1 MMKFYG
7 KAEETG
13 QMILRAFQSGS
24 VPSALAPL
32 FIQSSQERY
41 CACWSWLNQLLV
53 ALHGYS
59 DARTYKGWQDVQ
71 RQVRKGEKAF
81 NIFEPVRV
89 TVQDE
94 TTNEE
99 RVIVIGYKTGPRF
112 GLEQTDGEPLPGTE
126 QIQQFIDS
134 LPLLAVA
141 QAWGI
146 RVSTYSGKEG
156 KAHGYFRTRG
166 NEAEAIALGVEN
178 LSTWAHEL
186 VHAAD
191 HRLGNLT
198 EKGQHWR
205 SETVAELG
213 GCILLHMLGRP
224 TEADSGG
231 AWNYIQHYAQAND
244 LDPLNACVEVLNRTC
259 QAVSLIM
266 QTDGETSGTV
276 NETVSNLV

>member
-1 MMKFYG
+1 MKYYG

-13 QMILRAFQSGS
+13 QTILQAFKEGK
-24 VPSALAPL
+24 VPMALAPIFL
-32 FIQSSQERY
+32 TGNQERY

-59 DARTYKGWQDVQ
+59 DARSYKGWQEVN

-81 NIFEPVRV
+81 CIFEPVR
-89 TVQDE
+89 TTIRDE
-94 TTNEE
+94 ASGEE
-99 RVIVIGYKTGPRF
+99 RTIVIGYKSGARF
-112 GLEQTDGEPLPGTE
+112 GIEQTDGDPLPGDE
-126 QIQQFIDS
+126 NSQRFVDS
-134 LPLLAVA
+134 LPLLEVA
-141 QAWGI
+141 TNWGI
-146 RVSTYSGKEG
+146 RVNTYNGREG
-156 KAHGYFRTRG
+156 AAHGYFRTVG
-166 NEAEAIALGVEN
+166 EQAEAIALGVAN

-231 AWNYIQHYAQAND
+231 AWAYVQRYAQNAD
-244 LDPLNACVEVLNRTC
+244 IDPLAACVEVLNRTC

-266 QTDGETSGTV
+266 QSATEPA
-276 NETVSNLV
+276 ESNLDR

>member
-1 MMKFYG
+1 MKYYG

-13 QMILRAFQSGS
+13 QTILQAFQEGR
-24 VPSALAPL
+24 VPMALAPL
-32 FIQSSQERY
+32 FLQVNQERY

-59 DARTYKGWQDVQ
+59 DARTYKGWQEVD

-81 NIFEPVRV
+81 AIFEPVR
-89 TVQDE
+89 TTIQDE
-94 TTNEE
+94 ATGEE
-99 RVIVIGYKTGPRF
+99 RIIVIGYKTGARF
-112 GLEQTDGEPLPGTE
+112 GLEQTDGEPLPGAE
-126 QIQQFIDS
+126 HIQRFIDS

-146 RVSTYSGKEG
+146 RVSAYNGKDG
-156 KAHGYFRTRG
+156 MAHGYFRTVG

-198 EKGQHWR
+198 ETGQHWR
-205 SETVAELG
+205 SETVAEFG
-213 GCILLHMLGRP
+213 GCILLHMLGKP

-231 AWNYIQHYAQAND
+231 AWEYIQRYAQAND
-244 LDPLNACVEVLNRTC
+244 IDPLAACVTVLDRTC

-266 QTDGETSGTV
+266 QSVGEVTAEEAT
-276 NETVSNLV
+276 

>member
-1 MMKFYG
+1 MKFYG

-13 QMILRAFQSGS
+13 QTILQAFQSGR
-24 VPSALAPL
+24 VPAALAPL
-32 FIQSSQERY
+32 FITGNQDRY

-59 DARTYKGWQDVQ
+59 DARTYNGWQEVK

-81 NIFEPVRV
+81 SILEPVR
-89 TVQDE
+89 TTIRDE
-94 TTNEE
+94 ATGEE
-99 RVIVIGYKTGPRF
+99 RVIVIGYKAGARF
-112 GLEQTDGEPLPGTE
+112 GIEQTDGEPIKDAGESQP
-126 QIQQFIDS
+126 FVDS
-134 LPLLAVA
+134 LPLLEVA
-141 QAWGI
+141 QMWGI
-146 RVSTYSGKEG
+146 RVSTYNGREG
-156 KAHGYFRTRG
+156 SAHGYFRTRG

-198 EKGQHWR
+198 EQGQHWR

-231 AWNYIQHYAQAND
+231 AWEYIQHYAQAND
-244 LDPLNACVEVLNRTC
+244 IDPLNACVEVLNRTC
-259 QAVSLIM
+259 LAVSLIM
-266 QTDGETSGTV
+266 QTTNDTKYPITALATFQGP
-276 NETVSNLV
+276 

>member
-1 MMKFYG
+1 MKFYG

-13 QMILRAFQSGS
+13 QTILQAFQSGS
-24 VPSALAPL
+24 VPAALAPL
-32 FIQSSQERY
+32 FITGNQERY

-59 DARTYKGWQDVQ
+59 DARTYNGWQEVK

-81 NIFEPVRV
+81 CIFEPVRT
-89 TVQDE
+89 TVHD
-94 TTNEE
+94 TTTGEE
-99 RVIVIGYKTGPRF
+99 RMLVIGYKAGARF
-112 GLEQTDGEPLPGTE
+112 GIEQTDGEPLPGNEET
-126 QIQQFIDS
+126 QRFVDS
-134 LPLLAVA
+134 LPLLTVA
-141 QAWGI
+141 QTWGI
-146 RVSTYSGKEG
+146 RVTTYNGREG
-156 KAHGYFRTRG
+156 SAHGYFRTVG
-166 NEAEAIALGVEN
+166 EEAEAIALGVAN

-191 HRLGNLT
+191 HRLGNLKET
-198 EKGQHWR
+198 GQHWR

-231 AWNYIQHYAQAND
+231 AWEYVKRYAQNAD
-244 LDPLNACVEVLNRTC
+244 IDPLNACVEVLNRTC

-266 QTDGETSGTV
+266 QTAGEVTTV
-276 NETVSNLV
+276 EAI

>member
-1 MMKFYG
+1 MKYYG

-13 QMILRAFQSGS
+13 QTILQAFKEGR
-24 VPSALAPL
+24 VPMALAPL
-32 FIQSSQERY
+32 FLKTNQDRY

-59 DARTYKGWQDVQ
+59 DARTYKGWQEVK

-94 TTNEE
+94 ASGEE
-99 RVIVIGYKTGPRF
+99 RLIVIGYKSGPRF
-112 GLEQTDGEPLPGTE
+112 GLEQTDGEPLPGAE
-126 QIQQFIDS
+126 HIQHFLDS

-146 RVSTYSGKEG
+146 RVTTYNGKEG
-156 KAHGYFRTRG
+156 TAHGYFRTVG
-166 NEAEAIALGVEN
+166 EQAEAIALGVEN

-231 AWNYIQHYAQAND
+231 AWEYIQRYAQTND
-244 LDPLNACVEVLNRTC
+244 IDPLAACVTVLDRTC

-266 QTDGETSGTV
+266 QSAGEVTA
-276 NETVSNLV
+276 EEPI